1 MTYELDS
8 ALITS
13 MQSALYQGFM
23 LQYSIHEMNDHG
35 FQSDF
40 LGSITLIFCEN
51 GRLQNIVG
59 FDGWEIVLGNFCPT
73 LETEIHG
80 YMNGD
85 RFVS

>member
-1 MTYELDS
+1 MNYELDS

-23 LQYSIHEMNDHG
+23 LQYSIHEMDDHG

-40 LGSITLIFCEN
+40 LGSITLIFADD
-51 GRLQNIVG
+51 RSLQNIVG
-59 FDGWEIVLGNFCPT
+59 FDGWDIVLGNFSPT
-73 LETEIHG
+73 LEAEIHG